1 MKVTCEKCGTEYNFD
16 DAKVTEEG
24 VKVKCTRC
32 EHVFRVRKRAFTITE
47 PASGVGG
54 DPGKE
59 ESSPG
64 ISLPGTEPSAR
75 RWTIRKY
82 DGSQVEFN
90 EMTTLQRWIVERK
103 VSREDEISHN
113 GVKWKRLGTIPE
125 LGAFFDV
132 VGGPTAEDEDKTSPA
147 MAAVRLDAAE
157 RADRGAQPAPKKSRG
172 AAIAGLLVLALLAAG
187 GGWAQLSESGLA
199 ATSPAREWIFASTGL
214 DLRSHAAATP
224 AATPS
229 PTVSAVAQTSPS
241 AAPSVT
247 PAETAVA
254 VATTVPPTPTSAP
267 SAAATTAVA
276 VATATPAATRAPK
289 ASIEQLLNQGYE
301 LYSRGKYREAIKK
314 YQAAVDTDQNNS
326 EAWALLGLAYL
337 DDGQDELAES
347 CLQSSVR
354 LNSRFADSHRY
365 LGLLYSRRGDKTK
378 AVAEFNTYLDL
389 RPTGPTSDDV
399 RKRVASL
406 EGG

>member
-125 LGAFFDV
+125 LSAFFDV
-132 VGGPTAEDEDKTSPA
+132 VGGPAEDDDKTSPA

-172 AAIAGLLVLALLAAG
+172 VAIAALFVLLLLAAG
-187 GGWAQLSESGLA
+187 GGWAQLSEGGLA
-199 ATSPAREWIFASTGL
+199 ATAPARDWIFASTGL
-214 DLRSHAAATP
+214 DLRAHAAATP
-224 AATPS
+224 ASTPA
-229 PTVSAVAQTSPS
+229 PTPSAVAQSSPS
-241 AAPSVT
+241 SAPSAT

-254 VATTVPPTPTSAP
+254 VATTVPPTPAP

-276 VATATPAATRAPK
+276 VATATPAATRAPRT
-289 ASIEQLLNQGYE
+289 SVEQLLNQGYE
-301 LYSRGKYREAIKK
+301 LYSRGKYREAIRK